1 MRKILERAKDGDL
14 SLAKTVI
21 TLLEERLGLG
31 SDTSDRTYHD
41 LDHLAG
47 SWTKEEC
54 DAFDSALS
62 EGRLID
68 AEGWE

>member
-1 MRKILERAKDGDL
+1 MRKILERAADGGL

-31 SDTSDRTYHD
+31 SDIGERTYDD

-47 SWTKEEC
+47 SWTEEEGE
-54 DAFDSALS
+54 AFGSALS
-62 EGRLID
+62 EQRSID